1 MSSSRLGSWVPGSKR
16 CSKVLLKMLV
26 VCGVA
31 VSAQAGTVT
40 FSFDTLS
47 SGATASQIATYMT
60 NLLVAAGCVGCSVV
74 IPTDNSGDGTSQ
86 GAVADQTYN
95 GEGYVTGP
103 GTPNRQGKISK
114 SLTLG
119 DSNGATAS
127 NTNSSLDAAYDTFL
141 ANTSDGSSQVSNQIT
156 LQFEGFTGDTF
167 AVNSFDYE
175 IFPCANGFENCTSPP
190 DMTFEAGNNSNG
202 VDPVVS
208 SFGTNGVR
216 SGVEPDTS
224 NGNSVSSPNGNVHST
239 TYDQYI
245 GTWTVGA
252 TFNGNTEL
260 DFLDWPATI
269 GVDNLS
275 ITWTTPPSTVP
286 EPASFLLLGTALF
299 GVGITLKRRNGRKAH
314 KVQEG

>member
-1 MSSSRLGSWVPGSKR
+1 MSSSHLSSWVSGSKKR
-16 CSKVLLKMLV
+16 RSVLLKMLV

-40 FSFDTLS
+40 FSFDSLS

-74 IPTDNSGDGTSQ
+74 IPTDNSGDGNSQ

-95 GEGYVTGP
+95 GERYVTGP
-103 GTPNRQGKISK
+103 GTPNWQGKISK

-127 NTNSSLDAAYDTFL
+127 NTNSSLDSSYDTFL
-141 ANTSDGSSQVSNQIT
+141 ANTSDSSSQVSNQIT
-156 LQFEGFTGDTF
+156 LQFKGFTGDTF
-167 AVNSFDYE
+167 TVNSFDYE
-175 IFPCANGFENCTSPP
+175 IFPCANGFGNCTSPP
-190 DMTFEAGNNSNG
+190 DMTFEAGNNTNG
-202 VDPVVS
+202 VDGVVS
-208 SFGTNGVR
+208 SFGANGVQ
-216 SGVEPDTS
+216 SGVEPGTS
-224 NGNSVSSPNGNVHST
+224 NGNSISSPNGKVHST

-245 GTWTVGA
+245 GTWTAGA

-269 GVDNLS
+269 GVDNVS

-286 EPASFLLLGTALF
+286 EPASFLLLGTALLGA
-299 GVGITLKRRNGRKAH
+299 GVLLKRSNGRKAH
-314 KVQEG
+314 KVKEG